1 MIEKIKN
8 FFKKLGEVLKEY
20 FSAIIIFMIGAIF
33 MANDFNFGNIITW
46 SSDAPL
52 TSGAF
57 VFMGAVTIVAGCAVI
72 GWRMYLKHLLKAKD
86 KDLEAKDKDLEAKD
100 KDLEAKRMDH
110 ERDMAMIAKGI
121 NPVVFYTGNAAAT
134 IAEADAAKEAMLG

>member
-86 KDLEAKDKDLEAKD
+86 KDLEAKDKDLEAK
-100 KDLEAKRMDH
+100 RMDH

>member
-1 MIEKIKN
+1 MTEKIKN

-33 MANDFNFGNIITW
+33 MANDFNFANIITW

-86 KDLEAKDKDLEAKD
+86 KDLEAKDKDLEAK
-100 KDLEAKRMDH
+100 RMDH

>member
-20 FSAIIIFMIGAIF
+20 FSAIIIFMMGAIF

-72 GWRMYLKHLLKAKD
+72 GWNMYLKHLRK
-86 KDLEAKDKDLEAKD
+86 AKDKDLEAKD

-134 IAEADAAKEAMLG
+134 IAEANAAKEVMLG

>member
-1 MIEKIKN
+1 MIKN

-33 MANDFNFGNIITW
+33 MANDFNFANIITW

-72 GWRMYLKHLLKAKD
+72 GWNMYLKHLRK
-86 KDLEAKDKDLEAKD
+86 AKD

-134 IAEADAAKEAMLG
+134 IAEANAAKEAMLG